1 MSFLSRL
8 LGSRPT
14 LKKAA
19 REAHDRVLRQ
29 ARLPEFYVAGA
40 SADTLE
46 GRFDMATLHVVLVM
60 RRLRGEGEDGRD
72 LSQALFDVM
81 FSNLDHA
88 LRENGVGDTKVATR
102 MREMGE
108 TFYGQARALDAALDD
123 EAPLAALEAFFARN
137 GPERAAAL
145 NAPLASYAVRAC
157 EHLND
162 LPGAELFAGRVS
174 FPAPEELSA
183 EAPESG

>member
-8 LGSRPT
+8 FGSRPT

-19 REAHDRVLRQ
+19 REVHDRVVRQ
-29 ARLPEFYVAGA
+29 ARLPEFYLSGA
-40 SADTLE
+40 AADTLE
-46 GRFDMATLHVVLVM
+46 GRFDMASLHAILVM

-72 LSQALFDVM
+72 LAQSLFDVM

-108 TFYGQARALDAALDD
+108 TFYGQARALDAALDA
-123 EAPLAALEAFFARN
+123 ESVPAALEAFFARN
-137 GPERAAAL
+137 GPQRAERL
-145 NAPLASYAVRAC
+145 NATLASYVVRVC
-157 EHLND
+157 EHLD
-162 LPGAELFAGRVS
+162 SVEGVELFAGRVS
-174 FPAPEELSA
+174 FPAPGGLAA
-183 EAPESG
+183 ESPERG